1 MKPTV
6 ANSQP
11 AKIALLDLA
20 VLCVAGIA
28 LRLLLSASLRLHAA
42 NPSALL
48 PLAASVL
55 GAVVA
60 AFVILAVFV
69 RIWRRRQDWT
79 FYLAAAFLFLFLYKF
94 GGNRPELSSL
104 ELPLAI
110 FALLP
115 AGLLV
120 WALLKKI
127 RQADELERR
136 ILSEALVFAFVVE
149 FSVAIVYAFLE
160 GLGLRRPPSILWASL
175 LVISWSVGLA
185 ISARRYE

>member
-1 MKPTV
+1 MEPNV
-6 ANSQP
+6 VNSKP

-20 VLCVAGIA
+20 ILCAAGIV
-28 LRLLLSASLRLHAA
+28 LRLLLSASFRLHAA
-42 NPSALL
+42 NPSAVL
-48 PLAASVL
+48 PVAASVL
-55 GAVVA
+55 GAVAA

-79 FYLAAAFLFLFLYKF
+79 FYLVAAFLFLFLYKS

>member
-1 MKPTV
+1 MKK
-6 ANSQP
+6 AESNRKP

-28 LRLLLSASLRLHAA
+28 LRLLLSSSLRLHAA
-42 NPSALL
+42 NSSAVF
-48 PLAASVL
+48 PMAASVL
-55 GAVVA
+55 GAAAA

-79 FYLAAAFLFLFLYKF
+79 FYLAAALLFLFLYKF

-160 GLGLRRPPSILWASL
+160 GLGLRRLPSILWASL

>member
-1 MKPTV
+1 MKK
-6 ANSQP
+6 AESNGKP

-20 VLCVAGIA
+20 VLCVAGLA
-28 LRLLLSASLRLHAA
+28 LRLLLSASFRLQ
-42 NPSALL
+42 
-48 PLAASVL
+48 
-55 GAVVA
+55 

-69 RIWRRRQDWT
+69 RIWRRQDWT

-185 ISARRYE
+185 ISARSYE

>member
-1 MKPTV
+1 MKK
-6 ANSQP
+6 AESNRKP

-28 LRLLLSASLRLHAA
+28 LRLLLSSSLRLHAA
-42 NPSALL
+42 NPSAVF
-48 PLAASVL
+48 PMAASVL
-55 GAVVA
+55 GAAAA

-79 FYLAAAFLFLFLYKF
+79 FYLAAALLFLFLYKF

-160 GLGLRRPPSILWASL
+160 GLGLRRLPSILWASL

>member
-1 MKPTV
+1 MKK
-6 ANSQP
+6 AESNGKP

-20 VLCVAGIA
+20 VLCVAGLA
-28 LRLLLSASLRLHAA
+28 LRLLLSASFRLQAA
-42 NPSALL
+42 NPSAVL
-48 PLAASVL
+48 PVAASAL
-55 GAVVA
+55 GAAAA

-69 RIWRRRQDWT
+69 RIWRRQDWT

-185 ISARRYE
+185 ISARSYE

>member
-6 ANSQP
+6 LNSKP

-28 LRLLLSASLRLHAA
+28 LRLLLSSSLRLHAA

-55 GAVVA
+55 GAAVA

-69 RIWRRRQDWT
+69 RHLAAPARLDLLPRRRV
-79 FYLAAAFLFLFLYKF
+79 
-94 GGNRPELSSL
+94 S
-104 ELPLAI
+104 LPL
-110 FALLP
+110 P
-115 AGLLV
+115 GQV
-120 WALLKKI
+120 R
-127 RQADELERR
+127 RQ
-136 ILSEALVFAFVVE
+136 
-149 FSVAIVYAFLE
+149 
-160 GLGLRRPPSILWASL
+160 L
-175 LVISWSVGLA
+175 LVISWSMGLA